1 MQKHKLHT
9 IRDALIDIRV
19 LRNII
24 DNELDP
30 DVDSDTYTHIICAIF
45 NAIDSLYEDNLFLRR
60 QLSKHIKNT
69 SRNKTIFNWG

>member
-9 IRDALIDIRV
+9 LRDALIDIRV

-24 DNELDP
+24 DNKLDP
-30 DVDSDTYTHIICAIF
+30 DVNYDKYTHINCAIY
-45 NAIDSLYEDNLFLRR
+45 NAIYSLYEDNLFLRR

-69 SRNKTIFNWG
+69 SRNKTIFN